1 MALNFSQVP
10 ILNGQATEERGE
22 NARLST
28 SIGAIAIS
36 DLMKT
41 TLGPMGM
48 DKILQSVQHRNEV
61 QVTNDGATILR
72 SLAVDNPAAK
82 VLIEISKAQDD
93 EVGDG
98 TTSVCVLAGEFLR
111 AAEDLIAQH
120 IHPQLIIAG
129 WRKAR
134 TIALAKLEEIAE
146 DHSDDEEKF
155 YADLINI
162 ACTTLSSKIVFSDK
176 EHFAKLCVDAVMRLK
191 GSGNLDAIHLIK
203 KTGGSLSDSYLDEGF
218 ILEKR
223 IGVGCPKRF
232 ENPKILI
239 ANTPM
244 DTDKIKI
251 YGAKVKVDSVAAV
264 ADIEEAEKAR
274 MRVKAKKIADHGIDC
289 FINRQLIYNLPEEY
303 FASRGIMAI
312 EHADFEGI
320 ERLALV
326 LGGDIMS
333 TFDDPTQAKLG
344 TCKLI
349 EEVMIGEDKVIKF
362 SGVPLGEACTIVLR
376 GSSQTI
382 LEEAERSLHDALCVI
397 SQTVLNKRIVYGGGC
412 TEYEMANAVMK
423 AAMETPG
430 KEAIALEAYAKSL
443 CQIPVILA
451 DNAGFDSAELSSR
464 LRAAHSNGDK
474 LAGIDVLTGKPGNMK
489 ELGITESHKVKY
501 QIIVSAT
508 EAAEEILRVNDIIRC
523 APRQREQD
531 PRYG

>member
-1 MALNFSQVP
+1 M
-10 ILNGQATEERGE
+10 
-22 NARLST
+22 
-28 SIGAIAIS
+28 
-36 DLMKT
+36 
-41 TLGPMGM
+41 
-48 DKILQSVQHRNEV
+48 
-61 QVTNDGATILR
+61 
-72 SLAVDNPAAK
+72 
-82 VLIEISKAQDD
+82 
-93 EVGDG
+93 
-98 TTSVCVLAGEFLR
+98 
-111 AAEDLIAQH
+111 
-120 IHPQLIIAG
+120 
-129 WRKAR
+129 
-134 TIALAKLEEIAE
+134 
-146 DHSDDEEKF
+146 
-155 YADLINI
+155 
-162 ACTTLSSKIVFSDK
+162 
-176 EHFAKLCVDAVMRLK
+176 
-191 GSGNLDAIHLIK
+191 DAIHLIK

-312 EHADFEGI
+312 GAHPRRALSASLPRSLLLRPTHAGKPSCPCDGRCPRTDGGAEHADFEGI

-333 TFDDPTQAKLG
+333 TFDDPKQAKLG

-349 EEVMIGEDKVIKF
+349 EEVIIGEDKVIKF

-423 AAMETPG
+423 AAMEVRHLCLP
-430 KEAIALEAYAKSL
+430 LPLPPSL
-443 CQIPVILA
+443 SLLCRLSRPPS
-451 DNAGFDSAELSSR
+451 AGR
-464 LRAAHSNGDK
+464 Q
-474 LAGIDVLTGKPGNMK
+474 LT
-489 ELGITESHKVKY
+489 
-501 QIIVSAT
+501 
-508 EAAEEILRVNDIIRC
+508 
-523 APRQREQD
+523 
-531 PRYG
+531 